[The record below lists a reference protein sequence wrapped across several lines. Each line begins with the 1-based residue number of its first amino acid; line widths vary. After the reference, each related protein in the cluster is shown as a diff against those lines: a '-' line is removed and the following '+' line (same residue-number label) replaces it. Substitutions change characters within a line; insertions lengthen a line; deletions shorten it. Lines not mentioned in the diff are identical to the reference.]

1 MIDKEASVAKTNG
14 ANGSNGHQKGDMDI
28 DEEL

>member
-14 ANGSNGHQKGDMDI
+14 ENGHQEGAMDM